1 MSTGVS
7 CPPFLLDS
15 GAIRA
20 SLCLRQNDAGL
31 FIAMQCGG
39 QVQGEA
45 DLEAGMETMADKEL
59 EITTNTYIFAGV
71 GAIVLGALA
80 ALSLGGT
87 ANTIAA
93 AVVGGLAGGC
103 LGLFF

>member
-1 MSTGVS
+1 MG

-31 FIAMQCGG
+31 PASQSGG

-45 DLEAGMETMADKEL
+45 DLEAGMAKMADKEL